1 MNVRPLHLLLAALV
15 ASPVFA
21 APALAPDAA
30 AWIKGSGY
38 PRIATT
44 ADKAKVT
51 FRFAQL
57 GGSKTDCA
65 VRSGYAYVLVSQ
77 RKTSP
82 ACLFRGKSTACREVA
97 QDFEGNWTTGTPVCG
112 GGAADV
118 DVALAAK
125 TVGKEIRCQA
135 NLDCNGEVFVS
146 HERAD
151 GKQVYHTVKFETV
164 NGIVQISSSQT
175 GIGTKPK
182 I

>member
-1 MNVRPLHLLLAALV
+1 MNVRPVHLLLAALV

-30 AWIKGSGY
+30 SWLKVSGY

-82 ACLFRGKSTACREVA
+82 ACLLGGKSSACREVA
-97 QDFEGNWTTGTPVCG
+97 QDFEGSWTTGAPVCG
-112 GGAADV
+112 GSVADV

-125 TVGKEIRCQA
+125 TFGKEIRCQA
-135 NLDCNGEVFVS
+135 NLDCMGEASVFYDMAS
-146 HERAD
+146 GR
-151 GKQVYHTVKFETV
+151 QVYHTVKFKTV
-164 NGIVQISSSQT
+164 GGIVKITDSRT
-175 GIGTKPK
+175 GSATKPK
-182 I
+182 L